1 MNMTPANPNYF
12 IRLKTVKGKPKPITL
27 VKQLASGLYCHLMG
41 LDTQL
46 FDEEIW
52 VTDSST
58 SNRLTVAIDWFAKKY
73 KRSYSELTGVEK
85 QAIKTAR
92 MNGAAFSTIA
102 KIYRVSASTARN
114 VVHQRGTTN
123 PTQIAA

>member
-1 MNMTPANPNYF
+1 MKPTNPNYF
-12 IRLKTVKGKPKPITL
+12 IRLKTIKGKSKPISL
-27 VKQLASGLYCHLMG
+27 VRQLESGQYCHLMG

-52 VTDSST
+52 VTDSPT
-58 SNRLTVAIDWFAKKY
+58 SNRLTVTIDWFTKKY

-85 QAIKTAR
+85 QSIRTAR
-92 MNGAAFSTIA
+92 TNGAAFSTIA
-102 KIYRVSASTARN
+102 KIHRISASTARK

>member
-1 MNMTPANPNYF
+1 MKPTNPNYF
-12 IRLKTVKGKPKPITL
+12 IRLKTIKGKSKPISL
-27 VKQLASGLYCHLMG
+27 VRQLESGQYCHLMG

-52 VTDSST
+52 VTDSPT
-58 SNRLTVAIDWFAKKY
+58 SNRLTVAIHWFAKKY
-73 KRSYSELTGVEK
+73 KRSYSELTGVER

-92 MNGAAFSTIA
+92 MNGAAFSTIS
-102 KIYRVSASTARN
+102 KIYRISASTARK